1 MSEQKYKEFVEYFN
15 ELDRRGISFGI
26 TDLFKK
32 SRELGLP
39 PCPDIV
45 KMMREVNKI
54 AD

>member
-1 MSEQKYKEFVEYFN
+1 MSEQNYKEFVEYFN
-15 ELDRRGISFGI
+15 ELDRRGIPFGI